1 LSTSKQHRARRKKS
15 LYMYGEVCMCCGK
28 TEEDG
33 EVMQADHIFPKVLF
47 PQYKD
52 CFANYQI
59 LCKTCNSKKDAKFI
73 KDYRY
78 ELKNMKRY
86 SDETCVYLGSIKE
99 TIREWWRIHLAP
111 PKVKKKKVKK
121 QTCSSAGTIVKRRGQ
136 RTS

>member
-1 LSTSKQHRARRKKS
+1 MSTSKGHRARRKKA

-47 PQYKD
+47 PQHKNS
-52 CFANYQI
+52 FANYQI

-78 ELKNMKRY
+78 EAKNWMRY
-86 SDETCVYLGSIKE
+86 SPETMVYLDTTRE
-99 TIREWWRIHLAP
+99 TIKEWWRLHLRP
-111 PKVKKKKVKK
+111 PKAKKKKVKK
-121 QTCSSAGTIVKRRGQ
+121 QTSGSAGAIVKRRGQ
-136 RTS
+136 RNS